1 MSLNVHLES
10 FLTYIQRS
18 VQLTLFQSVNHAS
31 NKNDRG
37 AETAGL
43 STLNNKT
50 DRFWGRL
57 GVHSREKK
65 SLLLPWKVSQISGFT
80 TWKRM
85 VVNIKLPLCWYE
97 SSSSHTFTLWLTSPF
112 SLPSF
117 VTFAFFFFLFILKI
131 LDLLF
136 IFFLSEIFIP
146 LSMFGTSY
154 IPNKWKNASLSLL

>member
-1 MSLNVHLES
+1 MSSNAHLES
-10 FLTYIQRS
+10 FLTYIQIN
-18 VQLTLFQSVNHAS
+18 VLPTLSQSVNHAS

-43 STLNNKT
+43 STLTNKM

-65 SLLLPWKVSQISGFT
+65 SLLLLPWKVSQISGFT
-80 TWKRM
+80 TWKKM

-117 VTFAFFFFLFILKI
+117 VTFAIYFLILRI
-131 LDLLF
+131 LDLLL
-136 IFFLSEIFIP
+136 IFSLSEIFIP
-146 LSMFGTSY
+146 LAMFGTSLTSG
-154 IPNKWKNASLSLL
+154 KMSFSLL